1 MIDLTKEIL
10 IQDINNITGKK
21 LSERDFIYG
30 SNSSLKSIEFVQI
43 ISFIEDE
50 YISSDEVDLLHQFS
64 FEDNEMDIN
73 DFYNFIKKWI

>member
-1 MIDLTKEIL
+1 MAVIA
-10 IQDINNITGKK
+10 
-21 LSERDFIYG
+21 
-30 SNSSLKSIEFVQI
+30 LKSIEFVQI